1 MEHVLLIWASPNR
14 DGLTSAAKNAVLRGL
29 AAGGARADE
38 VWLNHCAMQRCLA
51 CGDGWGL
58 CRAEG
63 RCVLKD
69 DFAALYERLR
79 AAQGLVLVTPVYW
92 HDMAE
97 GLKAFL
103 DRLRRCETAHSHA
116 LRGMQCLLVAC
127 AGGSGLGA
135 VPCLARME
143 ETLGHMK
150 MEAAERVPVTQFNRG
165 YMLPALEGAGRAFA
179 AWPQTP
185 QE

>member
-38 VWLNHCAMQRCLA
+38 VWLNHCAMQRCMA

-69 DFAALYERLR
+69 DFWTGCAAARRPTATPCAACSACWWPARAAAAL
-79 AAQGLVLVTPVYW
+79 GLCP
-92 HDMAE
+92 A
-97 GLKAFL
+97 
-103 DRLRRCETAHSHA
+103 
-116 LRGMQCLLVAC
+116 
-127 AGGSGLGA
+127 
-135 VPCLARME
+135 
-143 ETLGHMK
+143 
-150 MEAAERVPVTQFNRG
+150 
-165 YMLPALEGAGRAFA
+165 LPAWKKRWA
-179 AWPQTP
+179 T
-185 QE
+185 